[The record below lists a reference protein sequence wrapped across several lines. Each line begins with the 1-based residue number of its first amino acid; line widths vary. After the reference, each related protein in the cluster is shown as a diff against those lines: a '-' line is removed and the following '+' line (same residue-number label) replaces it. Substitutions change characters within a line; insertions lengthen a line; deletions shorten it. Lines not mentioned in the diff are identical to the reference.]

1 MLQHRNIIEEQGK
14 APLTNPGSYLQD
26 SLYEFLGKN
35 THLKSES
42 TCQLATVVRDFLY
55 LTLLAI
61 LKITASFQ

>member
-26 SLYEFLGKN
+26 LLYES

-42 TCQLATVVRDFLY
+42 TCQLATVVREFLY
-55 LTLLAI
+55 LTLFAI